1 MTLMLSEGTKMQ
13 KMDDDP
19 MPTPKVKASRKDGQ
33 VNQVEEMDG
42 HVPQ

>member
-13 KMDDDP
+13 KMDDP

-33 VNQVEEMDG
+33 VNQVEEMG